1 MTHGYSRFSPL
12 GRWQHLRWVLVLALP
27 LAFGAC
33 KSKSSSALQA
43 RDSGTGPLQTPDSAI
58 GPLQDAATQPLQDG
72 STQPLQD
79 AATQPPRDAST
90 QPLQDAATGPLQT
103 PDSGTSH
110 MTDFSFLASPERAI
124 DILFMIDNSLSM
136 GPKQAAL
143 ALNFPK
149 MITTLE
155 ALPGGLPD
163 VHIGVVSSNMGAG
176 NGAMG
181 GNCGTGLGDRGLLWG
196 NDPNDLTASV
206 ADGSPY
212 ATDVSHPLIASGCG
226 LYLGA
231 RWIENIQ
238 VASGIGRQQNYS
250 SSLRLEDVFSCL
262 ATAVGTG
269 GCGQEH
275 QLQATRVAL
284 VPQAGINDAN
294 NGFLRAN
301 AHLAI
306 VLVTDEDDCSASPDN
321 TQNDDMFDMSSKR
334 TPGDTTSLRCAA
346 RGHLCGGQPIPDYDP
361 AAGYMG
367 TGLTHDLSDCTAKA
381 QRNPPDYVY
390 MPLIDVQ
397 DIIDGAKS
405 VKGDMWSQRILVSG
419 IIGWPPDAN
428 DPSLSPNVQSNTQ
441 WRIGKDATSFPQSQ
455 QNLWDYMPICVDP
468 TQTASDGNIYKAFG
482 GLRLKQFIDAFGSHG
497 QTFSIC
503 DSDFTKALTQI
514 SQSIAAAMPMA
525 VPPGCVSA
533 PLIGTSTPEITVP
546 DCQAQVR
553 TPCDSPGVGGCLLTG
568 YTENPLPE
576 CKDGQGNILDPSS
589 LDPSVHGQAQ
599 VSTLLA
605 NVSQDARPCWYLSY
619 DNSACAGAY
628 KGQRISA
635 LLPINSVAPS
645 GTIVAMQCLT
655 CSAADGNCPGAHH

>member
-1 MTHGYSRFSPL
+1 
-12 GRWQHLRWVLVLALP
+12 
-27 LAFGAC
+27 
-33 KSKSSSALQA
+33 
-43 RDSGTGPLQTPDSAI
+43 
-58 GPLQDAATQPLQDG
+58 
-72 STQPLQD
+72 
-79 AATQPPRDAST
+79 
-90 QPLQDAATGPLQT
+90 
-103 PDSGTSH
+103 
-110 MTDFSFLASPERAI
+110 
-124 DILFMIDNSLSM
+124 MIDNSLSM

-176 NGAMG
+176 SGAMG

-212 ATDVSHPLIASGCG
+212 ATDPNHPLVASGCG

-231 RWIENIQ
+231 RWIEDIQ
-238 VASGIGRQQNYS
+238 VATGIGRQQNYS
-250 SSLRLEDVFSCL
+250 SILSLEDVFSCL
-262 ATAVGTG
+262 AKAVGIS

-284 VPQAGINDAN
+284 LPQPGINDAN

-321 TQNDDMFDMSSKR
+321 TQNDDMFDMSTKR

-367 TGLTHDLSDCTAKA
+367 TGFTHDLSDCTAKT
-381 QRNPPDYVY
+381 QQHPPDLVY
-390 MPLIDVQ
+390 MPLIDVR
-397 DIIDGAKS
+397 DIIDSAKS
-405 VKGDMWSQRILVSG
+405 VKGDLWSQKILVSG
-419 IIGWPPDAN
+419 IIGWPPDPN
-428 DPSLSPNVQSNTQ
+428 DTSLPPSVQANTQ

-455 QNLWDYMPICVDP
+455 QNIWDYMPICSDP
-468 TQTASDGNIYKAFG
+468 TQTAPDGNIYKAFG
-482 GLRLKQFIDAFGSHG
+482 GLRLKQFIDAFGTHG

-503 DSDFTKALTQI
+503 NSNFNNALTQI
-514 SQSIAAAMPMA
+514 GQSIAAAMPIA
-525 VPPGCVSA
+525 VQPGCVQD
-533 PLIGTSTPEITVP
+533 PLIDTNPNTPKITEP
-546 DCQAQVR
+546 ECQAQIR
-553 TPCDSPGVGGCLLTG
+553 TPCDTPGVGGCLSTG

-576 CKDGQGNILDPSS
+576 CKDGHGNILDPSS
-589 LDPSVHGQAQ
+589 LDPSAYSQAQ
-599 VSTLLA
+599 INAVLA
-605 NVSQDARPCWYLSY
+605 NVSDDSRPCWYLSY
-619 DNSACAGAY
+619 DNSACANSY

-635 LLPINSVAPS
+635 LRPTGSVTSPGA
-645 GTIVAMQCLT
+645 IVAMQCLT
-655 CSAADGNCPGAHH
+655 CAAADGNCPGAHH